1 MTQVLVYLRLF
12 AVFRDTLGTD
22 LIAVELPAGSTV
34 SDLRQ
39 ELFHRW
45 PTLRNLLE
53 RSAIAI
59 NQEYASDHH
68 VLSSGDE
75 AALIPPVSG
84 GQLFSPI
91 L

>member
-1 MTQVLVYLRLF
+1 MTQVLVHLRLF
-12 AVFRDTLGTD
+12 AVFRDTLGAD
-22 LIAVELPAGSTV
+22 LIPVELPAGSTV
-34 SDLRQ
+34 ADLRQ
-39 ELFHRW
+39 ALYCRW

-59 NQEYASDHH
+59 NQEYASDNH

-84 GQLFSPI
+84 GQPFSPI
-91 L
+91 P

>member
-1 MTQVLVYLRLF
+1 MAYVLVQLRLF
-12 AVFRDTLGTD
+12 AIFRD
-22 LIAVELPAGSTV
+22 LIGADRIPLELPAGSTV
-34 SDLRQ
+34 ADLRQ

-59 NQEYASDHH
+59 NQEYATDHH

-75 AALIPPVSG
+75 IALIPPVSG
-84 GQLFSPI
+84 G
-91 L
+91 